1 MVTTGAVRCAK
12 LQSNHHHQQTNTQ
25 FSTGRM
31 PFLSPNQQC
40 QSTEGQQPQN
50 RLVNGN
56 GEVHLLW
63 IEVEDLGSNGAGDR
77 HKPTRIQL
85 SRCLSTHTYTHTHTH
100 THTHTNTHTH
110 THTHTHQHTHTHR
123 HASYHSHLTR
133 VPQTASCLNDFVNA
147 DKKRYV
153 ITVKSLC
160 RVRMFNTFI
169 CLFQQSSLQ
178 Q

>member
-40 QSTEGQQPQN
+40 QSIEGQQPQN

-63 IEVEDLGSNGAGDR
+63 IETEDLGSNGAGDR

-85 SRCLSTHTYTHTHTH
+85 SRCLSTHT
-100 THTHTNTHTH
+100 
-110 THTHTHQHTHTHR
+110 HTHR
-123 HASYHSHLTR
+123 RASYHSHLTR

-147 DKKRYV
+147 DKRDTLLLSNHSVGFECSILLFVY
-153 ITVKSLC
+153 
-160 RVRMFNTFI
+160 FNRAVYSNKI
-169 CLFQQSSLQ
+169 NES
-178 Q
+178 